1 LLLPIGQFS
10 VSQVSPDFPG
20 EIVMAT
26 FWMFLLLGVLP
37 QQGLVDEANHSSGHD
52 LAERVDSA
60 IMRGVEYL
68 LPRQYADGSWRM
80 AGQEKYTGG
89 TTALACYSLYKAGLP
104 KKHSAIQLS
113 LNFLERDQPVH
124 IYDAALRVLLL
135 TSLDREKY
143 AERIRRAGAVLNYGP
158 RQYFTYTVDSGKGA
172 TGDLSNHQYGLVGLE
187 ALDRNGFETSQ
198 EHWIHA
204 TEFLIRQADPGG
216 GWGYFPQQQPS
227 PTMVLSGIASA
238 ACCLQTLQRHGW
250 KPKLQSQLEE
260 VLETAMV
267 KAETDWFLDQP
278 MDKAPLNRWF
288 FYGCYGVERA
298 MAILGE
304 KRLGN
309 LDWYALIAEAIL
321 AKQKKNGAWSSAKGE
336 PEMNTAFALLTL
348 SKATASTGSTAV
360 DAMGWEY
367 KWLSDVQDSPIRMTA
382 TGAPTCSVFLSSFD
396 PEWFEEQ
403 TWLDEQSPR
412 LHCVEWMLDGK
423 VAATVLRDIKD
434 VNLHSEQTVPFR
446 FPAQIDLPGNGQFEL
461 LARLSFCEPDCSLN
475 DLQTVESV
483 PLHINVSGLLDRRV
497 QQEMEARSQLVAVE
511 TGPRQLELQ
520 TSSSIGGESGA
531 YWAFDRCHATAWRWQ
546 AKDQQ
551 RHLVAKWKKPF
562 KACSIRIITALPADQ
577 RLDSYAMPTSVKLKV
592 NGGRALEL
600 TISAKEWQ
608 QGHIFSFR
616 KSQKIRKIEL
626 EVTSLQDG
634 RSNGSGGISE
644 IEFLNQ

>member
-1 LLLPIGQFS
+1 MSL
-10 VSQVSPDFPG
+10 DFLG
-20 EIVMAT
+20 ELVMAT
-26 FWMFLLLGVLP
+26 FCMFVMMGVLP
-37 QQGLVDEANHSSGHD
+37 LQAPMDQAELQNQAEVLPEQD
-52 LAERVDSA
+52 LSERVDTA
-60 IMRGVEYL
+60 ILRGVEFL

-104 KKHSAIQLS
+104 KKHAAIQLS

-143 AERIRRAGAVLNYGP
+143 ATRIRRAAAILNYGP
-158 RQYFTYTVDSGKGA
+158 RQYFTYTVDAGRGA

-204 TEFLIRQADPGG
+204 AEFLIRQADPGG

-250 KPKLQSQLEE
+250 KPKLQNQLEE
-260 VLETAMV
+260 VLHAAMV
-267 KAETDWFLDQP
+267 KAETDWFLDRP
-278 MDKAPLNRWF
+278 MDIAPLNRWF

-304 KRLGN
+304 KQLGN
-309 LDWYALIAEAIL
+309 LDWYTLIAEAIL
-321 AKQKKNGAWSSAKGE
+321 AKQKNNGAWSSAKGE

-348 SKATASTGSTAV
+348 SKATASTGSAAV
-360 DAMGWEY
+360 DAVAWEY
-367 KWLSDVQDSPIRMTA
+367 KWQSDGQDTPIRMTA
-382 TGAPTCSVFLSSFD
+382 TGAPTCSVFLSNFD

-412 LHCVEWMLDGK
+412 LHSVEWMLDGK
-423 VAATVLRDIKD
+423 VVAAVRRDVEE
-434 VNLHSEQTVPFR
+434 VNQQSVQAVPFR
-446 FPAQIDLPGNGQFEL
+446 FPAQFPLPGNGQFEL
-461 LARLSFCEPDCSLN
+461 LARLNFHEPDCSID

-483 PLHINVSGLLDRRV
+483 PLQITVSGLLDRRV
-497 QQEMEARSQLVAVE
+497 QYEMEVRNQLVVVE
-511 TGPRQLELQ
+511 TDPRQLELQ
-520 TSSSIGGESGA
+520 TSSAIGGESGA

-546 AKDQQ
+546 AKDPH

-562 KACSIRIITALPADQ
+562 KASSIRIITALPADQ
-577 RLDSYAMPTSVKLKV
+577 SLDSYNMPIAVKLKV
-592 NGGRALEL
+592 NGGKALEL
-600 TISAKEWQ
+600 TFSAKEWQ
-608 QGHIFSFR
+608 EGHIFSFR
-616 KSQKIRKIEL
+616 KSQKIRKIEV
-626 EVTSLQDG
+626 EVTSLLNG
-634 RSNGSGGISE
+634 RSSGSGGISE